1 MSNFSLFFLKI
12 YDTQKTFWNKLTF
25 SDQEKFLKFKAVDLA
40 FAKILRS
47 PEQFQSIYSTVKGQN
62 NSNLC
67 LCFTRRHEL
76 KNKPLISN
84 ILFQVLLVVER
95 KIKLVAMIG
104 DETLK
109 KYFQRKYIHT
119 WKKCPEK

>member
-1 MSNFSLFFLKI
+1 MRKNCS
-12 YDTQKTFWNKLTF
+12 
-25 SDQEKFLKFKAVDLA
+25 SDQEKLLKFEATGLE
-40 FAKILRS
+40 FEKILRS
-47 PEQFQSIYSTVKGQN
+47 LEQLIQTVKGQN

-67 LCFTRRHEL
+67 LCFTRRQKLE
-76 KNKPLISN
+76 NKPLISK

-95 KIKLVAMIG
+95 KNKRLVAMIG

-119 WKKCPEK
+119 WKKCPDK

>member
-1 MSNFSLFFLKI
+1 MTS
-12 YDTQKTFWNKLTF
+12 
-25 SDQEKFLKFKAVDLA
+25 E
-40 FAKILRS
+40 FAKNLR
-47 PEQFQSIYSTVKGQN
+47 PLEQFIQTVKGQN

-67 LCFTRRHEL
+67 LCFTRRQKLE
-76 KNKPLISN
+76 NKPLISN

-95 KIKLVAMIG
+95 KNKIG
-104 DETLK
+104 RNDWRRDIK